1 MPSMVSAAADC
12 SASVAAPANDV
23 MWGCARVAALC
34 SWLPRKMAACLLP
47 VQRPAPTCAEACHIQ
62 SESHCGDRVAVLGP
76 TALQQPN
83 VGHGFC
89 VGEPASSCASTS
101 SEVAVVRAARELSM
115 SRGLTGRLP
124 IFSPTFSWSPACG
137 DSALADRRSVG
148 RSTSLTLTWASLLT
162 ADWLRE
168 ISPGQL
174 NCGTAEALAS
184 EGGSGCSGS
193 ATGAASPICFLI
205 PRQQPRLPL
214 KSSGRARY

>member
-1 MPSMVSAAADC
+1 MLCLARPHCSSRTSAMG
-12 SASVAAPANDV
+12 SVLASQP
-23 MWGCARVAALC
+23 WK
-34 SWLPRKMAACLLP
+34 P
-47 VQRPAPTCAEACHIQ
+47 Q
-62 SESHCGDRVAVLGP
+62 SHTHP
-76 TALQQPN
+76 TATLQRRTW
-83 VGHGFC
+83 G
-89 VGEPASSCASTS
+89 PASSCASTS

-137 DSALADRRSVG
+137 DSASTGHGAQTLNIPKPKLRSISEALADRRSVG
-148 RSTSLTLTWASLLT
+148 RSTSLMLTWASLLT

-193 ATGAASPICFLI
+193 
-205 PRQQPRLPL
+205 
-214 KSSGRARY
+214 